1 MNKQF
6 ETRELVDHRARLAVG
21 RRRILKIAGARTATF
36 IGVAVV
42 LSGCGPVHGSTSG
55 ANEGAAM
62 QQTQSGAV
70 QLTQEWD
77 KTFPKSDRIDHQKV
91 TFRNRYGIT
100 LAADLYLPKNRAGG
114 RLPALAVSGP
124 FGAVKEQ
131 VSGLY
136 AQTLAERGFVT
147 LAFDPSYT
155 GESSGEPRNTASPDI
170 NTEDFSAAVDFLGL
184 HASVDRNRIGVLG
197 ICGFS
202 GMALTAATSD
212 SRIRAIAT
220 VSMYDM
226 SRSMSRSHR
235 DSYTNE
241 QRREVIDYLSEQ
253 RWADAEA
260 GRYAVGLHEVPFD
273 DEGNIVKGNRIL
285 PETLPDKP
293 DPVLAAFFD
302 YYRTPRGFHPRS
314 VNSTT
319 AWTATTPMSFF
330 SFPMYANIEMISPRP
345 ILLVAGEKA
354 HSRYYS
360 DDVDKRAS
368 DPKELFIVPGAG
380 HVDLYDRVDV
390 IPWDKL
396 TSFFSR
402 SLASGAEVT
411 GGTR

>member
-1 MNKQF
+1 MNIPYTTG
-6 ETRELVDHRARLAVG
+6 TRLTWHGAGLLLAA
-21 RRRILKIAGARTATF
+21 AGLMSIGALPVRTQGTPA
-36 IGVAVV
+36 
-42 LSGCGPVHGSTSG
+42 
-55 ANEGAAM
+55 
-62 QQTQSGAV
+62 
-70 QLTQEWD
+70 WD
-77 KTFPKSDRIDHQKV
+77 KTFPKSEHVTHQKV
-91 TFRNRYGIT
+91 TFKNRFGILLT
-100 LAADLYLPKNRAGG
+100 ADLYVPKGRVGE

-155 GESSGEPRNTASPDI
+155 GESGGEPRNVASPDL

-226 SRSMSRSHR
+226 SRSMSRGHR
-235 DSYTNE
+235 DSYTKE

-273 DEGNIVKGNRIL
+273 DTGNIVKGNRIL
-285 PETLPDKP
+285 PETLPDTP

-302 YYRTPRGFHPRS
+302 YYRTSRGFHPRS

-360 DDVDKRAS
+360 EDVDKIAS
-368 DPKELFIVPGAG
+368 EPAEIFIVPGAE
-380 HVDLYDRVDV
+380 HVDLYDRVNV

-411 GGTR
+411 RRTR